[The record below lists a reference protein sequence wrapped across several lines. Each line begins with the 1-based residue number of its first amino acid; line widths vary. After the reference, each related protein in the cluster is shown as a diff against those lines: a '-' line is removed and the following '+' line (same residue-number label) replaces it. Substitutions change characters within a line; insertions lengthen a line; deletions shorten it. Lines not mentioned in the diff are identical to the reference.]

1 MEIFGLRYIIPS
13 GFLFLP
19 FILATIKFEITYA
32 HIISPLDSIA
42 LKVKISRKMRQR
54 ATGNVKSLDFPDL
67 NS

>member
-32 HIISPLDSIA
+32 HVISLLDNIA
-42 LKVKISRKMRQR
+42 LESKNKQKDETKSKRKCKEF
-54 ATGNVKSLDFPDL
+54 GLS
-67 NS
+67 